1 MIPICIC
8 LVCYRRCRGHLHQ
21 ENIIVANSAYAK
33 INSQKVCDTGPFQS
47 GIWSSRYFQ
56 YGLWHDSHPFPL
68 SFDSQ
73 SMKVTASG
81 SDDVGVFTIDGTY
94 STETNRIDLT
104 KTYLL
109 GTGDSSKN
117 SGHQVTIQLI
127 WNTQNDQFEGKWSV
141 QTSIFYDDAVF
152 ELRFCRRSI
161 ASTLL
166 LIF

>member
-1 MIPICIC
+1 
-8 LVCYRRCRGHLHQ
+8 
-21 ENIIVANSAYAK
+21 
-33 INSQKVCDTGPFQS
+33 
-47 GIWSSRYFQ
+47 
-56 YGLWHDSHPFPL
+56 
-68 SFDSQ
+68 
-73 SMKVTASG
+73 MKVTASG